1 MNEDPIIILERKID
15 TLVERVE
22 QLEREVRVLK
32 EQRASASLGSYSAIG
47 VSLAASS
54 VVGCWRHCFHCLQ
67 RLQYFG

>member
-32 EQRASASLGSYSAIG
+32 EQRASASLG
-47 VSLAASS
+47 
-54 VVGCWRHCFHCLQ
+54 
-67 RLQYFG
+67 